1 MRLGEL
7 AARYDERLRT
17 ADFAEIDKS
26 ANGIQVGDPDAE
38 VDRAAFA
45 VDAVQATIEAA
56 VDADADLLCAHH
68 GIVWGGLERVT
79 GRTYD
84 RVSTLIEADLALYAA
99 HLPLDAH
106 LELGNAAGVADR
118 LDLTDREPFGEEGP
132 ETVGLR
138 GRVADGPIP
147 AEELEARL
155 ADGLGD
161 VDPPVRS
168 LPFGP
173 DPIEEV
179 AVITGFGADWL
190 EATAEAGVDALVTGE
205 GTQSLYHRARE
216 EGVTVLL
223 GGHYATETF
232 GVRRLQ
238 SLAEEWGLETAY
250 IDWPTGF

>member
-7 AARYDERLRT
+7 AGRYDDRLRT
-17 ADFAEIDKS
+17 DAFADVDKS

-38 VDRAAFA
+38 IERVAYA

-68 GIVWGGLERVT
+68 GIVWGGLDRVT
-79 GRTYD
+79 GRSFD
-84 RVSTLIEADLALYAA
+84 RISTLIENDLALYAA

-106 LELGNAAGVADR
+106 LELGNAAGVADLLE
-118 LDLTDREPFGEEGP
+118 LDGREPFGEAGA

-147 AEELEARL
+147 ADELEARL

-161 VDPPVRS
+161 VDPPVRA

-173 DPIEEV
+173 DPVE
-179 AVITGFGADWL
+179 AVGVVTGAGGDYL
-190 EATAEAGVDALVTGE
+190 EAAAEAGLDALVTGE
-205 GTQSLYHRARE
+205 GSQSLYHRARE

-238 SLAEEWGLETAY
+238 SLAEGWGLETAY

>member
-17 ADFAEIDKS
+17 ADFADVDKS
-26 ANGIQVGDPDAE
+26 ANGIQVGDPDQAVE
-38 VDRAAFA
+38 RAAFA

-56 VDADADLLCAHH
+56 VDADADVLVAHH

-84 RVSTLIEADLALYAA
+84 HVSTLIENDLALYAA

-106 LELGNAAGVADR
+106 LELGNAAGVAD
-118 LDLTDREPFGEEGP
+118 LLELEGREAWGEEGT

-138 GRVADGPIP
+138 GAVADGPVGVD
-147 AEELEARL
+147 ELEARL

-161 VDPPVRS
+161 VEPAVRT

-173 DPIEEV
+173 DEV
-179 AVITGFGADWL
+179 ERVGVITGFGADWL
-190 EATAEAGVDALVTGE
+190 EAAAEDGLDALVTGE

-216 EGVTVLL
+216 AGVHVLL